1 MSCAF
6 FCSRGDF
13 SSVVIFSGWEL
24 SSVIFPTFGW
34 TCTLVGLNNCQPN
47 GVFTLLQTINLMACS
62 HCGGKHRRYPVSDV
76 TLSEA
81 RYCARCNTRHAVKE
95 ASATTLPRELVCFVN
110 PLMPT
115 FAIWVHPVPDR
126 VKPSFVIYDI
136 WALWRSVLSVR
147 VPGCQKLQM
156 TA

>member
-1 MSCAF
+1 MLWAF
-6 FCSRGDF
+6 FSDHRM
-13 SSVVIFSGWEL
+13 IFSTWWYFL
-24 SSVIFPTFGW
+24 ARRIFFSVEIFSWVVFPKFGW
-34 TCTLVGLNNCQPN
+34 TCGMCVSWPLGLSNYQPN

-95 ASATTLPRELVCFVN
+95 ASVTTLPSELVCFVF

-126 VKPSFVIYDI
+126 VKPSFVIFDI
-136 WALWRSVLSVR
+136 RAL
-147 VPGCQKLQM
+147 
-156 TA
+156 